1 MHRLRNIRALY
12 SVFLSIK
19 GETVTFQFNCT
30 LQIIAAKIVTCLLLL
45 GNGYLMKAKHTNML
59 TISLFIYLL
68 EGAENSRNKVNILL
82 YELTNA
88 NSTSKLSTF

>member
-1 MHRLRNIRALY
+1 MHLLRNIRALY
-12 SVFLSIK
+12 SVFLSIE
-19 GETVTFQFNCT
+19 GETVTFQFNC
-30 LQIIAAKIVTCLLLL
+30 
-45 GNGYLMKAKHTNML
+45 
-59 TISLFIYLL
+59 SLANNCCKDSNLSAPLRKRLSYEGQTHKYVNYFTIYLL